1 MKALNILEARRAQA
15 AVDRRLF
22 YLPDD
27 DYAKNKDQI
36 DQLEAEQQDLYSR
49 NNIDLPEFMRNAPPV
64 FNATKNDSIRVV
76 MMGDFGTRGEDQH
89 KVAAAMVQEIRR
101 NHSISESRWVTTSTS
116 ISRASTIPIELRF

>member
-27 DYAKNKDQI
+27 DYAKNKNEI
-36 DQLEAEQQDLYSR
+36 DQLEAEQQDLLYTR
-49 NNIDLPEFMRNAPPV
+49 NDIDLPKFMRNAPPV
-64 FNATKNDSIRVV
+64 FHVATKNDSIRVA

-89 KVAAAMVQEIRR
+89 KVAAAMVREHQKKPFDFGITLGD
-101 NHSISESRWVTTSTS
+101 NFYVDL
-116 ISRASTIPIELRF
+116 ASVDDPN